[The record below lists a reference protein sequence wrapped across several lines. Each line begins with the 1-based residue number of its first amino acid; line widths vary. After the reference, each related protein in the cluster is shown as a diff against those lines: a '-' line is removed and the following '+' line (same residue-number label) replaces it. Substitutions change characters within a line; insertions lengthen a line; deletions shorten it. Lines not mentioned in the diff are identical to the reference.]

1 MKYWMQAMFIF
12 FCLFPGLSSS
22 AVLTSINVEQQQ
34 ERYILHIKAEINANF
49 NTVKR
54 LITDYEN
61 LPLIN
66 SYLKE
71 SSIIST
77 SEDNRT
83 TVSMLTEAC
92 ILFICYKVRHVQ
104 IFQLIGQDIVYSKI
118 IPKTSDFHYGWTRW
132 KIKEDTSSMKTPVTQ
147 ITLDAEMTHDFFVL
161 PIIGPYQLKKKILE
175 IVTITI
181 NNLEKEAQ
189 KNQIQ

>member
-1 MKYWMQAMFIF
+1 MKYWIQAIFIF
-12 FCLFPGLSSS
+12 FCLFPGLSSG
-22 AVLTSINVEQQQ
+22 AVLTAINVEQQQ
-34 ERYILHIKAEINANF
+34 ERYILHIKAEINAHF
-49 NTVKR
+49 KTVKR
-54 LITDYEN
+54 LITDYNN

-71 SSIIST
+71 SRIIST
-77 SEDNRT
+77 TEDNRT

-104 IFQLIGQDIVYSKI
+104 VFQLIGQDIVYSKI
-118 IPKTSDFHYGWTRW
+118 IPKTSDFQYGWTRW
-132 KIKEDTSSMKTPVTQ
+132 KIKEDTSSMKTPATQ
-147 ITLDAEMTHDFFVL
+147 ITLDAEMIPDFFIL
-161 PIIGPYQLKKKILE
+161 PVIGPYQLKKKIVE